1 MHIKKS
7 DIELM
12 LQDARRRVL
21 EAEAEERVISRIL
34 EIESAYE
41 QTEKIVTEETVEDAT
56 VEETSETNE
65 IETDN
70 IYKGEIKC

>member
-56 VEETSETNE
+56 VEETSDTNE

-70 IYKGEIKC
+70 IY

>member
-70 IYKGEIKC
+70 IY